1 MTELAVP
8 LAHFPHWTVNELAL
22 ATGGIWHFA
31 SASDQTRLHDLSI
44 ARIISNTRQIQP
56 NDAFL
61 ALIGER
67 FDAHDFVVDAIKQGA
82 IIAIVSHLVP
92 DIAIP
97 QLLVDDTRLA
107 LGRLATAR
115 RRSFPDLTTLALTG
129 SSGKTTTKEML
140 GSILRMHS
148 HPDDVLV
155 TRGNLNNDLGVPMML
170 LELTPQHRFAVM
182 ELGANHIGE
191 IAYTTAMVQPKVAG
205 VLNIGTAH
213 VGEFGGRA
221 GIAKAKSE
229 IFQGLAA
236 DGIAIIPAQGDF
248 SEVIREAAQAF
259 KCIRFGGNA
268 QNSDVF
274 ANHIHISPTSSQ
286 FTLHAPH
293 DSVAIDLPFA
303 GAHNVENALAAAA
316 FALALNVPLA
326 TIAQGLNQAQNTK
339 GRLNFLQHTLP
350 NGTLTLIDDTYNAN
364 PHSMRAAAQVLNA
377 QTGTRVLVLGDI
389 GELGDSAAKEHRDLG
404 RDLALMSLDAV
415 FAVGQFAEEV
425 VADITPSSVYAQ
437 AFANKEQLFVTL
449 KSWLHTHLTKRP
461 YQINILFKGSRFTQ
475 METLISAFETEINL
489 DSVQFENSILSKN
502 VTQNYLT
509 QDHITQDSVSE
520 TH

>member
-1 MTELAVP
+1 MTELAATNAQLP
-8 LAHFPHWTVNELAL
+8 EWTANELAV
-22 ATGGIWHFA
+22 ATGGVWHFA
-31 SASDQTRLHDLSI
+31 SASDNTRLNNLNV

-67 FDAHDFVVDAIKQGA
+67 FDAHNFVADAVKQGA
-82 IIAIVSHLVP
+82 TAVIVSRIVP

-115 RRSFPDLTTLALTG
+115 RRSIRDLTTLALTG
-129 SSGKTTTKEML
+129 SSGKTTTKEMI
-140 GSILRMHS
+140 GSILRTFS
-148 HPDDVLV
+148 HQDDVLV

-170 LELTPQHRFAVM
+170 LELTPHHRFGVL

-205 VLNIGTAH
+205 ILNIGTAH

-221 GIAKAKSE
+221 GIARAKSE

-236 DGIAIIPAQGDF
+236 DGIAIIPAQDDF
-248 SEVIREAAQAF
+248 ADVIAEAAQAF

-268 QNSDVF
+268 HNSDVY
-274 ANHIHISPTSSQ
+274 ATQIEILPTSSQ
-286 FTLHAPH
+286 FTLNTAQ
-293 DSVAIDLPFA
+293 DSIAINLPFA
-303 GAHNVENALAAAA
+303 GAHNIDNALAAAA
-316 FALALNVPLA
+316 FALALNIPLT
-326 TIAQGLNQAQNTK
+326 TIAEGLNQAQSTK
-339 GRLNFLQHTLP
+339 GRLNFIRHSLP
-350 NGTLTLIDDTYNAN
+350 HGTLTLIDDTYNAN
-364 PHSMRAAAQVLNA
+364 PHSMRAAAQVLTA
-377 QTGTRVLVLGDI
+377 QAGIRVMVLGDI

-404 RDLALMSLDAV
+404 HDLAKMPLDAV
-415 FAVGQFAEEV
+415 FAVGQFAEDV
-425 VADITPSSVYAQ
+425 IADIATSPVYAE
-437 AFANKEQLFVTL
+437 AFADKEQLFATL
-449 KSWLHTHLTKRP
+449 KNWLKSHSTHQTKQP

-475 METLISAFETEINL
+475 METLINAFEAEIKQ
-489 DSVQFENSILSKN
+489 DPVQFEHCII
-502 VTQNYLT
+502 
-509 QDHITQDSVSE
+509 HIPQDSVSE